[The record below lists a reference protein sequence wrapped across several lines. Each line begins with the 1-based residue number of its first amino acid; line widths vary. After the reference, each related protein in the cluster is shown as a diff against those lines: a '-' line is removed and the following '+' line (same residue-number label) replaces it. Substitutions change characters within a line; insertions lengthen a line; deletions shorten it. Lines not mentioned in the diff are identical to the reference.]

1 MNHVAELWL
10 RMENNY
16 EGLNWTFVEF
26 APFGPSEVR
35 ISSKKF
41 PV

>member
-1 MNHVAELWL
+1 MNHYSELWL

-16 EGLNWTFVEF
+16 EGLNWTIVES
-26 APFGPSEVR
+26 APFGPSEVQ
-35 ISSKKF
+35 ISWKK